1 MDSLHQRLAAQWL
14 ADADIGEKGHDT
26 SRTPFGL
33 ASVRDG
39 VEPLLSQSV
48 APEHAARVRALARR
62 ASWPPL
68 LACAYQ
74 LLNDDK
80 TEFTLHGWTFMS
92 LHSVQTRLQQ
102 YAQNGQ
108 TRLCDVAIRY
118 EGMGHC
124 RVLCV
129 DTATGRWMQRMDGGS
144 NGYEQDHNWN
154 FACALDPAAA
164 DAQAHAWDPLLPVHP
179 QPLVA
184 PW

>member
-1 MDSLHQRLAAQWL
+1 MNSHHARLAAQWL
-14 ADADIGEKGHDT
+14 TDADIGKQGHDT
-26 SRTPFGL
+26 SKTPFGL

-39 VEPLLSQSV
+39 VEPLLSQRV
-48 APEHAARVRALARR
+48 APEHVARVQALARR
-62 ASWPPL
+62 ASWPTL
-68 LACAYQ
+68 LAQAYQ
-74 LLNDDK
+74 LLNDSK

-92 LHSVQTRLQQ
+92 VHNIETRLQQ

-108 TRLCDVAIRY
+108 LRLCDVAIRY

-144 NGYEQDHNWN
+144 NGYEQNHNWN
-154 FACALDPAAA
+154 FACDLNPAAT
-164 DAQAHAWDPLLPVHP
+164 QTHAWDPLLPVHP

>member
-1 MDSLHQRLAAQWL
+1 MNSLHARLAARWL
-14 ADADIGEKGHDT
+14 EDADIGKKDHDT
-26 SRTPFGL
+26 SKTPFGL

-39 VEPLLSQSV
+39 VPPLLSQSV
-48 APEHAARVRALARR
+48 APEHAARVRALAWR

-68 LACAYQ
+68 LAHAYQ

-80 TEFTLHGWTFMS
+80 TEFTLRGWTFLS
-92 LHSVQTRLQQ
+92 LQSVQLRLQR
-102 YAQNGQ
+102 YVHNGQ
-108 TRLCDVAIRY
+108 LRLCDVAIRY

-129 DTATGRWMQRMDGGS
+129 DTATGRWMQRMDGGG
-144 NGYEQDHNWN
+144 NGYERDHNWN

-164 DAQAHAWDPLLPVHP
+164 DTQTHAWDPLLPVHP